1 MRQTTLE
8 EIQNFEG
15 KYPKQLWYLFT
26 VEMWERF
33 CFYGMR
39 GILALF
45 MVDQLALNDREAN
58 LKYGAI
64 QAFVYA
70 FTFMGGIVADK
81 VLGFNKSL
89 VFGALVMIA
98 GNMLIAI
105 SPNHFFYIGI
115 SLSIIG
121 TGFFKPNISSMVG
134 QLYKPADTRRDAG
147 FSMFYAGINIGSFL
161 GGILCVYL
169 GKYVSWSA
177 AFAAAGAVMLIG
189 LITFHFSKKH
199 LGPIGLSPQRHQ
211 SKEKRRRN
219 EIVVYLLA
227 LMAIPCILVMIQNT
241 QYTDYFMYT
250 VGPLALLYFLYEWFK
265 LSDKQYRYPLL
276 AALIFIVA
284 YIFYIAFFEQMG
296 GSLSLFAANNLKHEL
311 LFFQIDPNMI
321 NNSSGALF
329 IVLCSSPLGML
340 WIWMAKKK
348 IEPNTLIKFGIG
360 FFLLAIG
367 FYLFFATRFYANEQ
381 GKTSLNIFTLAW
393 FFITLSELCIGPIGM
408 SVITRLSPQKLTG
421 MMMGLWFL
429 GSAYG
434 QYVAGLLGADM
445 STTDQ
450 KASLFD
456 KLIAYTEGYKQ
467 LAFYAVWIGIGLI
480 LINPIMKRMMR
491 TKSGG

>member
-1 MRQTTLE
+1 MSKATLE
-8 EIQNFEG
+8 EIQTFEG

-89 VFGALVMIA
+89 VFGALIMIA
-98 GNMLIAI
+98 GNALIAV
-105 SPNHFFYIGI
+105 SPNDFFYIGI

-134 QLYKPADTRRDAG
+134 QLYRVDDIRRDAG
-147 FSMFYAGINIGSFL
+147 FSLFYAGINIGSFF

-177 AFAAAGAVMLIG
+177 AFAAAGLVMVIG
-189 LITFHFSKKH
+189 LTIFQLTKKH
-199 LGPIGLSPQRHQ
+199 LGPIGQSPQLAIPKNKRLR
-211 SKEKRRRN
+211 KE
-219 EIVVYLLA
+219 VLVYLLA
-227 LMAIPCILVMIQNT
+227 LIAIPFILIMIQNT

-250 VGPLALLYFLYEWFK
+250 VGPIALIYFFYEWFK
-265 LSDKQYRYPLL
+265 LPDKNFRYPLL
-276 AALIFIVA
+276 AALVFIIA
-284 YIFYIAFFEQMG
+284 YIFYQAFYEQMG

-329 IVLCSSPLGML
+329 IVLCSSPLGLL

-348 IEPNTLIKFGIG
+348 VEPNTVVKFGLG
-360 FFLLAIG
+360 FLLLAIG
-367 FYLFFATRFYANEQ
+367 FYLFYFTRFFANESGQ
-381 GKTSLNIFTLAW
+381 TSLNIFTLGW

-434 QYVAGLLGADM
+434 QYVAGLLGAGM
-445 STTDQ
+445 SITD
-450 KASLFD
+450 KEATLLD
-456 KLIAYTEGYKQ
+456 KLMAYTGGY
-467 LAFYAVWIGIGLI
+467 LELTYYAIGIGI
-480 LINPIMKRMMR
+480 LLLLVSPFLRR
-491 TKSGG
+491 ALR

>member
-1 MRQTTLE
+1 MRQTTLD

-81 VLGFNKSL
+81 ILGFNKSL
-89 VFGALVMIA
+89 VFGALIMIA
-98 GNMLIAI
+98 GNTLIAI
-105 SPNHFFYIGI
+105 SPSHFFYIGI
-115 SLSIIG
+115 SLCIIG

-134 QLYKPADTRRDAG
+134 QLYKPDDTRRDAG

-177 AFAAAGAVMLIG
+177 AFAAAGGVMLIG
-189 LITFHFSKKH
+189 LITFHFSKRH
-199 LGPIGLSPQRHQ
+199 LGPIGLSPQSDQ
-211 SKEKRRRN
+211 PKAKRRRN
-219 EIVVYLLA
+219 ELLVYLLA
-227 LMAIPCILVMIQNT
+227 LIAIPFILVMIQNT
-241 QYTDYFMYT
+241 QYTDFFMYT
-250 VGPLALLYFLYEWFK
+250 IGPLALIYFFYEWFR
-265 LSDKQYRYPLL
+265 LPDKQFRYPLL

-296 GSLSLFAANNLKHEL
+296 GSLSLFAANNLKHDL

-360 FFLLAIG
+360 FLLLAIG
-367 FYLFFATRFYANEQ
+367 FYLFFFTRFYTDAQ

-450 KASLFD
+450 KASLLD
-456 KLIAYTEGYKQ
+456 KLMAYTEGYKQ
-467 LAFYAVWIGIGLI
+467 LAIYAVGIGILLM
-480 LINPIMKRMMR
+480 LINPLMKRMMR
-491 TKSGG
+491 ARSIS

>member
-1 MRQTTLE
+1 MSKATLE
-8 EIQNFEG
+8 EIQTFEG

-89 VFGALVMIA
+89 VFGALIMIA
-98 GNMLIAI
+98 GNALIAV
-105 SPNHFFYIGI
+105 SPTDFFYIGI

-134 QLYKPADTRRDAG
+134 QLYRVDDTRRDAG
-147 FSMFYAGINIGSFL
+147 FSLFYAGINIGSFF

-177 AFAAAGAVMLIG
+177 AFAAAGLVMVIG
-189 LITFHFSKKH
+189 LTIFQLTKKH
-199 LGPIGLSPQRHQ
+199 LGPIGQSPQLAIPKNKRLR
-211 SKEKRRRN
+211 KE
-219 EIVVYLLA
+219 VLVYLLA
-227 LMAIPCILVMIQNT
+227 LIAIPFILIMIQNT

-250 VGPLALLYFLYEWFK
+250 VGPIALIYFFYEWFR
-265 LSDKQYRYPLL
+265 LPDKQFRYPLL
-276 AALIFIVA
+276 AALVFIIA
-284 YIFYIAFFEQMG
+284 YIFYQAFFEQMG

-348 IEPNTLIKFGIG
+348 VEPNTVVKFGIG
-360 FFLLAIG
+360 FLLLAIG
-367 FYLFFATRFYANEQ
+367 FYLFYFTRFFANESGQ
-381 GKTSLNIFTLAW
+381 TSLNIFTLGW

-434 QYVAGLLGADM
+434 QYVAGLLGASM
-445 STTDQ
+445 SITDK
-450 KASLFD
+450 KATLID
-456 KLIAYTEGYKQ
+456 KLMAYTGGYLQ
-467 LAFYAVWIGIGLI
+467 LTYYAIGIGMLLLLI
-480 LINPIMKRMMR
+480 SPFLRR
-491 TKSGG
+491 ALR

>member
-1 MRQTTLE
+1 MSKATLQ
-8 EIQNFEG
+8 EIQTFEG

-89 VFGALVMIA
+89 VFGALIMIA
-98 GNMLIAI
+98 GNALIAV
-105 SPNHFFYIGI
+105 SPTDFFYIGI

-134 QLYKPADTRRDAG
+134 QLYRVDDIRRDAG
-147 FSMFYAGINIGSFL
+147 FSLFYAGINIGSFF

-177 AFAAAGAVMLIG
+177 AFAAAGLVMVIG
-189 LITFHFSKKH
+189 LTIFQLTKKH
-199 LGPIGLSPQRHQ
+199 LGPIGQSPQLAIPKNKRLR
-211 SKEKRRRN
+211 KE
-219 EIVVYLLA
+219 VLVYLLA
-227 LMAIPCILVMIQNT
+227 LIAIPFILIMIQNT

-250 VGPLALLYFLYEWFK
+250 VGPIALIYFFYEWFK
-265 LSDKQYRYPLL
+265 LPDKNFRYPLL
-276 AALIFIVA
+276 AALVFIVA
-284 YIFYIAFFEQMG
+284 YIFYQAFYEQMG

-329 IVLCSSPLGML
+329 IVLCSSPLGLL

-348 IEPNTLIKFGIG
+348 VEPNTVVKFGIG
-360 FFLLAIG
+360 FLLLAIG
-367 FYLFFATRFYANEQ
+367 FYLFYFTRFFANESGQ
-381 GKTSLNIFTLAW
+381 TSLNIFTLGW

-434 QYVAGLLGADM
+434 QYVAGLLGAGM
-445 STTDQ
+445 SITDK
-450 KASLFD
+450 KATLLD
-456 KLIAYTEGYKQ
+456 KLMAYTGGYLQ
-467 LAFYAVWIGIGLI
+467 LTYYAIGIGVLLLLI
-480 LINPIMKRMMR
+480 SPFLRR
-491 TKSGG
+491 ALR

>member
-1 MRQTTLE
+1 MSKATLQ

-89 VFGALVMIA
+89 VFGALIMIA
-98 GNMLIAI
+98 GNTLIAI
-105 SPNHFFYIGI
+105 SPSQFFYVGI
-115 SLSIIG
+115 SLCIIG

-134 QLYKPADTRRDAG
+134 QLYKPDDTRRDAG

-177 AFAAAGAVMLIG
+177 AFAAAGGVMLIG

-199 LGPIGLSPQRHQ
+199 LGPIGLSPQSDQ
-211 SKEKRRRN
+211 PKGKRRRN
-219 EIVVYLLA
+219 ELLVYLLA
-227 LMAIPCILVMIQNT
+227 LIAIPFILVMIQNT
-241 QYTDYFMYT
+241 QYTDFFMYT
-250 VGPLALLYFLYEWFK
+250 IGPLALVYFFYEWFR
-265 LSDKQYRYPLL
+265 LPDKQFRYPLL

-296 GSLSLFAANNLKHEL
+296 GSLSLFAANNLKHDL

-360 FFLLAIG
+360 FLLLAIG
-367 FYLFFATRFYANEQ
+367 FYLFFFTRFYVDEQ

-450 KASLFD
+450 KASLLD
-456 KLIAYTEGYKQ
+456 KLMAYTEGYKQ
-467 LAFYAVWIGIGLI
+467 LAIYAVGIGILLM
-480 LINPIMKRMMR
+480 LINPLMKRMMR
-491 TKSGG
+491 ARSIS

>member
-1 MRQTTLE
+1 MPPTTLE

-89 VFGALVMIA
+89 IFGALIMIA
-98 GNMLIAI
+98 GSTLIAI

-134 QLYKPADTRRDAG
+134 QLYKPTDTRRDAG

-169 GKYVSWSA
+169 GKYVNWSS
-177 AFAAAGAVMLIG
+177 AFAAAGGVMLIG
-189 LITFHFSKKH
+189 LITFHFSKKQ
-199 LGPIGLSPQRHQ
+199 LGPFGLSPMLHQ
-211 SKEKRRRN
+211 PKGKRRRN
-219 EIVVYLLA
+219 EILVYFLA
-227 LMAIPCILVMIQNT
+227 LLAIPCILIMIQNT
-241 QYTDYFMYT
+241 QYTDLFMYT
-250 VGPLALLYFLYEWFK
+250 IGPIALIYFFYEWFK
-265 LSDKQYRYPLL
+265 LSDKRFRYPLL
-276 AALIFIVA
+276 AALIFIIA

-321 NNSSGALF
+321 NNS
-329 IVLCSSPLGML
+329 
-340 WIWMAKKK
+340 
-348 IEPNTLIKFGIG
+348 
-360 FFLLAIG
+360 
-367 FYLFFATRFYANEQ
+367 
-381 GKTSLNIFTLAW
+381 
-393 FFITLSELCIGPIGM
+393 
-408 SVITRLSPQKLTG
+408 
-421 MMMGLWFL
+421 
-429 GSAYG
+429 
-434 QYVAGLLGADM
+434 
-445 STTDQ
+445 
-450 KASLFD
+450 
-456 KLIAYTEGYKQ
+456 
-467 LAFYAVWIGIGLI
+467 
-480 LINPIMKRMMR
+480 
-491 TKSGG
+491 

>member
-1 MRQTTLE
+1 MPESTLE
-8 EIQNFEG
+8 EIQHFEG

-81 VLGFNKSL
+81 VLGFNRSL
-89 VFGALVMIA
+89 VFGALIMIA
-98 GNMLIAI
+98 GNTLIAV
-105 SPNHFFYIGI
+105 SPTDFFYVGI
-115 SLSIIG
+115 SLCIIG

-134 QLYKPADTRRDAG
+134 QLYKSDDARRDAG
-147 FSMFYAGINIGSFL
+147 FSMFYAGINIGSFF
-161 GGILCVYL
+161 GGIVCVYL

-177 AFAAAGAVMLIG
+177 AFAAAGLVMVIG
-189 LITFHFSKKH
+189 LVTFHFTKKH
-199 LGPIGLSPQRHQ
+199 LGPIGLSPQIG
-211 SKEKRRRN
+211 KPKAKRIRN
-219 EIVVYLLA
+219 EVLIYLFA
-227 LMAIPCILVMIQNT
+227 LGAIPLILIMIQNT

-250 VGPLALLYFLYEWFK
+250 IGPLALIYFFYEW
-265 LSDKQYRYPLL
+265 LRLPDKKFRYPLL
-276 AALIFIVA
+276 AALVFIVA

-296 GSLSLFAANNLKHEL
+296 GSLSLFAANNLKHDL
-311 LFFQIDPNMI
+311 LFFQIDPNMV

-329 IVLCSSPLGML
+329 IVLCSSPLGLL

-348 IEPNTLIKFGIG
+348 IEPNTVVKFGLG

-367 FYLFFATRFYANEQ
+367 FYLFYFTRFYVNENGQ
-381 GKTSLNIFTLAW
+381 TSLNIFTLGW

-445 STTDQ
+445 STTNRN
-450 KASLFD
+450 ASLLD
-456 KLIAYTEGYKQ
+456 KLMAYTDGY
-467 LAFYAVWIGIGLI
+467 LHLTYYAIGIGILLLLI
-480 LINPIMKRMMR
+480 SPFLRR
-491 TKSGG
+491 VLR

>member
-1 MRQTTLE
+1 MPPTTLE

-89 VFGALVMIA
+89 IFGALVMIA
-98 GNMLIAI
+98 GSTLIAI
-105 SPNHFFYIGI
+105 SPNHFFYIGV

-134 QLYKPADTRRDAG
+134 QLYKPTDTRRDAG

-169 GKYVSWSA
+169 GKYVNWSS
-177 AFAAAGAVMLIG
+177 AFAAAGGVMLIG
-189 LITFHFSKKH
+189 LITFHFSKKQ
-199 LGPIGLSPQRHQ
+199 LGPIGLSPLLHQ
-211 SKEKRRRN
+211 PKGKRRRN
-219 EIVVYLLA
+219 EILVYFLA
-227 LMAIPCILVMIQNT
+227 LLAIPCILIMIQNT
-241 QYTDYFMYT
+241 QYTDLFMYT
-250 VGPLALLYFLYEWFK
+250 IGPIALIYFFYEWFK
-265 LSDKQYRYPLL
+265 LSDKRFRYPLL
-276 AALIFIVA
+276 AALIFIIA

-445 STTDQ
+445 SVTDE
-450 KASLFD
+450 KASLYD
-456 KLIAYTEGYKQ
+456 KLLAYTEGYKQ
-467 LAFYAVWIGIGLI
+467 LALYAVWIGIGLI

-491 TKSGG
+491 AKSGG

>member
-1 MRQTTLE
+1 MSKATLE
-8 EIQNFEG
+8 EIQTFEG

-89 VFGALVMIA
+89 VFGAIIMIA
-98 GNMLIAI
+98 GNALIAV
-105 SPNHFFYIGI
+105 SPSDFFYIGI

-134 QLYKPADTRRDAG
+134 QLYRVDDIRRDAG
-147 FSMFYAGINIGSFL
+147 FSLFYAGINIGSFF

-177 AFAAAGAVMLIG
+177 AFAAAGLVMVIG
-189 LITFHFSKKH
+189 LTIFQLTKKH
-199 LGPIGLSPQRHQ
+199 LGPIGQSPQLAIPKNKRLR
-211 SKEKRRRN
+211 KE
-219 EIVVYLLA
+219 VLVYLLA
-227 LMAIPCILVMIQNT
+227 LIAIPFILIMIQNT

-250 VGPLALLYFLYEWFK
+250 VGPIALIYFFYEWFK
-265 LSDKQYRYPLL
+265 LPDKTFRYPLL
-276 AALIFIVA
+276 AALVFIIA
-284 YIFYIAFFEQMG
+284 YIFYQAFYEQMG

-348 IEPNTLIKFGIG
+348 VEPNTVVKFGMG
-360 FFLLAIG
+360 FLLLAIG
-367 FYLFFATRFYANEQ
+367 FYLFYFTRFFANESGQ
-381 GKTSLNIFTLAW
+381 TSLNIFTLGW

-434 QYVAGLLGADM
+434 QYVAGLLGAGM
-445 STTDQ
+445 SITDK
-450 KASLFD
+450 KATLLD
-456 KLIAYTEGYKQ
+456 KLMAYTGGYLQ
-467 LAFYAVWIGIGLI
+467 LTYYAIGIGVLLLLI
-480 LINPIMKRMMR
+480 SPFLRR
-491 TKSGG
+491 ALR

>member
-1 MRQTTLE
+1 MQQTSLA
-8 EIQNFEG
+8 EIRNFEG

-70 FTFMGGIVADK
+70 FTFIGGIAADK

-89 VFGALVMIA
+89 VFGALIMIV
-98 GNMLIAI
+98 GNTLIAI
-105 SPNHFFYIGI
+105 SPEHFFYMGI

-134 QLYKPADTRRDAG
+134 QLYKPEDTRRDAG

-169 GKYVSWSA
+169 GKYVSWNS
-177 AFAAAGAVMLIG
+177 AFAAAGGVMLIG
-189 LITFHFSKKH
+189 LITFYFSKKH
-199 LGPIGLSPQRHQ
+199 LGPIGLSPQADLP
-211 SKEKRRRN
+211 KGKRRRN
-219 EIVVYLLA
+219 EVLIYTLA
-227 LMAIPCILVMIQNT
+227 LLAIPCILVMILNT
-241 QYTDYFMYT
+241 QYTDLFMYT
-250 VGPLALLYFLYEWFK
+250 IGPLAMVYFFYEWFR
-265 LSDKQYRYPLL
+265 LSDKQYRLPLL
-276 AALIFIVA
+276 AALIFIIA
-284 YIFYIAFFEQMG
+284 YIFYISFFEQMG
-296 GSLSLFAANNLKHEL
+296 GSLSLFAANNLRHDL
-311 LFFQIDPNMI
+311 LFFRIDPNMI

-340 WIWMAKKK
+340 WIWMAKKQM
-348 IEPNTLIKFGIG
+348 EPNAVIKFGLG
-360 FFLLAIG
+360 FLLLALG
-367 FYLFFATRFYANEQ
+367 FYLFFFTRFYVDEQ

-408 SVITRLSPQKLTG
+408 SVISRLAPQKLTG

-445 STTDQ
+445 SVTDQ
-450 KASLFD
+450 KAAMLT
-456 KLIAYTEGYKQ
+456 KLMAYTAGYRQ
-467 LAFYAVWIGIGLI
+467 LAIYALGIGLLLF
-480 LINPIMKRMMR
+480 LINFWMKRLI
-491 TKSGG
+491 KN

>member
-1 MRQTTLE
+1 MSKATLQ
-8 EIQNFEG
+8 EIQTFEG

-98 GNMLIAI
+98 GNALIAV
-105 SPNHFFYIGI
+105 SPADFFYIGI

-134 QLYKPADTRRDAG
+134 QLYRVDDTRRDAG
-147 FSMFYAGINIGSFL
+147 FSLFYAGINIGSFF

-177 AFAAAGAVMLIG
+177 AFAAAGLVMVIG
-189 LITFHFSKKH
+189 LTIFQLTKKH
-199 LGPIGLSPQRHQ
+199 LGPIGQSPQLAIPKNKRLR
-211 SKEKRRRN
+211 KE
-219 EIVVYLLA
+219 VLVYLLA
-227 LMAIPCILVMIQNT
+227 LIAIPFILIMIQNT

-250 VGPLALLYFLYEWFK
+250 VGPIALIYFFYEWFR
-265 LSDKQYRYPLL
+265 LPDKQFRYPLL
-276 AALIFIVA
+276 AALVFIIA
-284 YIFYIAFFEQMG
+284 YIFYQAFFEQMG

-348 IEPNTLIKFGIG
+348 VEPNTVVKFGIG
-360 FFLLAIG
+360 FLLLAIG
-367 FYLFFATRFYANEQ
+367 FYLFYFTRFFANESGQ
-381 GKTSLNIFTLAW
+381 TSLNIFTLGW

-434 QYVAGLLGADM
+434 QYVAGLLGAGM
-445 STTDQ
+445 SITDK
-450 KASLFD
+450 KATLLD
-456 KLIAYTEGYKQ
+456 KLMAYTGGYLQ
-467 LAFYAVWIGIGLI
+467 LTYYAIGIGVLLLLI
-480 LINPIMKRMMR
+480 SPFLRR
-491 TKSGG
+491 ALR

>member
-1 MRQTTLE
+1 MSKATLE
-8 EIQNFEG
+8 EIQTFEG

-98 GNMLIAI
+98 GNALIAV
-105 SPNHFFYIGI
+105 SPTDFFYIGI

-134 QLYKPADTRRDAG
+134 QLYRVDDTRRDAG
-147 FSMFYAGINIGSFL
+147 FSLFYAGINIGSFF

-177 AFAAAGAVMLIG
+177 AFAAAGLVMVIG
-189 LITFHFSKKH
+189 LTIFQLTKKH
-199 LGPIGLSPQRHQ
+199 LGPIGQSPQLAIPKNKRLR
-211 SKEKRRRN
+211 KE
-219 EIVVYLLA
+219 VLVYLLA
-227 LMAIPCILVMIQNT
+227 LIAIPFILIMIQNT

-250 VGPLALLYFLYEWFK
+250 VGPIALIYFFYEWFR
-265 LSDKQYRYPLL
+265 LPDKQFRYPLL
-276 AALIFIVA
+276 AALVFIIA
-284 YIFYIAFFEQMG
+284 YIFYQAFFEQMG

-348 IEPNTLIKFGIG
+348 VEPNTVVKFGIG
-360 FFLLAIG
+360 FLLLAIG
-367 FYLFFATRFYANEQ
+367 FYLFYFTRFFANESGQ
-381 GKTSLNIFTLAW
+381 TSLNIFTLGW

-434 QYVAGLLGADM
+434 QYVAGLLGAGM
-445 STTDQ
+445 SITDK
-450 KASLFD
+450 KATLLD
-456 KLIAYTEGYKQ
+456 KLMAYTGGY
-467 LAFYAVWIGIGLI
+467 LELTYYAIGIGI
-480 LINPIMKRMMR
+480 LLLLVSPFLRR
-491 TKSGG
+491 ALR